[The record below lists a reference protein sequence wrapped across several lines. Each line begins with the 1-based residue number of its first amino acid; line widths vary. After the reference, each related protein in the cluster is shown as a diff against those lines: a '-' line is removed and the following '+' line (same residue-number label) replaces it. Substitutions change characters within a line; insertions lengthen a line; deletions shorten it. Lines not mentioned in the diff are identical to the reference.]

1 MCLSKL
7 KGPKQ
12 FKCIF
17 QPKISES
24 IWICKPMGVCVK
36 KEERD
41 QRENAPT
48 VDYKVM
54 GQVTRKGK

>member
-1 MCLSKL
+1 
-7 KGPKQ
+7 
-12 FKCIF
+12 
-17 QPKISES
+17 
-24 IWICKPMGVCVK
+24 MGVCVK
-36 KEERD
+36 KEDRD